1 MKPTTEISSRTSSIC
16 LDESRL
22 ITTGIY
28 PRKASISNSDLI
40 ESTTD
45 TDHISEGHSGSQNA
59 YTGGSSGGSSTTGSQ
74 SATPVRLSSL
84 NNTIGLHEHH
94 IDSGKGSS
102 LLTGTSFDVLMNS
115 LKNMRE
121 KDLDYLIHSSDDS
134 LVRMTD

>member
-1 MKPTTEISSRTSSIC
+1 MRPTTEISFQTSLIY

-40 ESTTD
+40 DSTID
-45 TDHISEGHSGSQNA
+45 TDGHSGSQNA

-74 SATPVRLSSL
+74 SATPVRMSSL
-84 NNTIGLHEHH
+84 NNTTGVHDHH
-94 IDSGKGSS
+94 IDSSKGSS